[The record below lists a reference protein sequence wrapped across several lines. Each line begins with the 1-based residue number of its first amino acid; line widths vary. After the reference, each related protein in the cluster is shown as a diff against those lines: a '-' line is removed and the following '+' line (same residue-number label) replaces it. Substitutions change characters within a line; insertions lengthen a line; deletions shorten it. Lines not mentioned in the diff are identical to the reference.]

1 MTESPS
7 FVAAQVTPVQSV
19 FRAPRS
25 EPCACGQPPCRP
37 EIALRFLFHPFL
49 GIQLTYSTSLQRSC
63 FLLLRRSQARDTSF
77 PKLGAVLG
85 SLGPGPGCA
94 SRCPIP
100 QLCPGRSGRE
110 SSAGRQHRAR
120 EGRGLAQ
127 GAWASPEMPSCQGRG
142 APGLKRYWQ
151 AERAAGNRGGL
162 VKDEVGSWPEY
173 PGVCS
178 QGAWRPGSRVQDPG
192 SESRMGKKKVT
203 QVTSCFLGSNTGVF
217 FKKIY

>member
-85 SLGPGPGCA
+85 SLGPGPGRQAWMCLMV
-94 SRCPIP
+94 SH
-100 QLCPGRSGRE
+100 
-110 SSAGRQHRAR
+110 SAALPRQIRAGEQR
-120 EGRGLAQ
+120 WPAAQ
-127 GAWASPEMPSCQGRG
+127 
-142 APGLKRYWQ
+142 
-151 AERAAGNRGGL
+151 
-162 VKDEVGSWPEY
+162 
-173 PGVCS
+173 S
-178 QGAWRPGSRVQDPG
+178 QGGQRAGSG
-192 SESRMGKKKVT
+192 S
-203 QVTSCFLGSNTGVF
+203 LG
-217 FKKIY
+217 IP